1 MLLVSKRR
9 SLWVVPAVLYV
20 AFCFWYTNTEG
31 SLTSEEIEVIVAR
44 ITENGTPPERVALL
58 RQFMESD
65 DGGQFLMFNS
75 LDMADDPP
83 DVEGA
88 SPGEDAD
95 QLMGRYMAYMFP
107 ALFKRACHPALFG
120 GALGNSM
127 DLVGIDGAEVW
138 SRAGVVRYRSRR
150 DLFEIAGNPIFRGRH
165 KFKLAALDKTIAYPI
180 EPWLYLSDLRFLLAL
195 ILLAGVALSDVLIY
209 GRGR

>member
-1 MLLVSKRR
+1 MLLVSRRR
-9 SLWVVPAVLYV
+9 SLWVIPAVLY
-20 AFCFWYTNTEG
+20 ALFCFWYTNTEG
-31 SLTSEEIEVIVAR
+31 ALTSEEIEVIVAR
-44 ITENGTPPERVALL
+44 ITENGTPPEGVALL
-58 RQFMESD
+58 HQFMESD
-65 DGGQFLMFNS
+65 DGDQFLMFNA

-107 ALFKRACHPALFG
+107 EMFKRGCHPAFFG
-120 GALGNSM
+120 ASLSNAL
-127 DLVGIDGAEVW
+127 DLAGIEGAESW
-138 SRAGVVRYRSRR
+138 DRAVLVRYRSRR

-165 KFKLAALDKTIAYPI
+165 KFKLAALDKTIAYPV